1 MTGSVHS
8 VMARH
13 LAIHLGEAL
22 LRRLRRQ
29 AIFGDVDDA
38 HHSFVL
44 VSHDVAVEHGCTDEA
59 G

>member
-1 MTGSVHS
+1 MTGSVRS

-13 LAIHLGEAL
+13 IAINLVEGL
-22 LRRLRRQ
+22 LRRPRRQ
-29 AIFGDVDDA
+29 TIFGDVDDA
-38 HHSFVL
+38 HRSFVL